1 MHLQLLE
8 DFHRQGKG
16 ILGRVSDEHLQRLA
30 RRLAEADKVFVLGIG
45 HSGMFGRI
53 FCMKLNHVG
62 VRAYSVFDEVNPPF
76 GKGDLFVAISQ
87 SGETGTVLALVDK
100 AKKLGGEVLG
110 VTSGEASTLAGR
122 ADHLLVLQKYDQ
134 SAGIG
139 ALGFLGDSRSQN
151 VLGSLFG
158 FTIYVVF
165 YALAGMIAGIRGET
179 AGSIDQRHAT
189 LQ

>member
-8 DFHRQGKG
+8 DFYRQGRG

-45 HSGMFGRI
+45 HSGTLGRI
-53 FCMKLNHVG
+53 FYMKLNHVG

-87 SGETGTVLALVDK
+87 SGETGTVLALADK

-110 VTSGEASTLAGR
+110 VTSGETSTLAGTS
-122 ADHLLVLQKYDQ
+122 DHLLVLEKTDQ
-134 SAGIG
+134 SAGID
-139 ALGFLGDSRSQN
+139 ALGFLGDTRNQN
-151 VLGSLFG
+151 LLGSLFG
-158 FTIYVVF
+158 FNIYIIF
-165 YALAGMIAGIRGET
+165 YALVGMVAGIRGET
-179 AGSIDQRHAT
+179 ARSIDGRHAT